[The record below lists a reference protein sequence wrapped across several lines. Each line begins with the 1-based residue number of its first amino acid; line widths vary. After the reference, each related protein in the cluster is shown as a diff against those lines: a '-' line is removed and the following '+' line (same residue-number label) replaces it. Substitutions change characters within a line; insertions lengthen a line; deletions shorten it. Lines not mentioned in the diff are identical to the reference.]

1 MFPKSSALSS
11 RLCLLTIHPL
21 ILIYFHHHEMPP
33 LNGKQGQLYLHITT
47 GFNKVCYTVC
57 PMQVLGGMWLSLAN
71 QTVLHCTKGSTSC
84 TNTTL

>member
-57 PMQVLGGMWLSLAN
+57 PMQVLRGDVALTG
-71 QTVLHCTKGSTSC
+71 
-84 TNTTL
+84 